1 MYVLYL
7 LSYAKVLRTSAP
19 PVEKWRVLPVQQRG
33 CQKRPPLFCWLAILG
48 REWEM
53 VREKKETEQ
62 KKPITQEQLQ
72 KIEQMAQNIRY
83 GSLTLIFQDGVLIQ
97 VDKNEKVR
105 L

>member
-1 MYVLYL
+1 
-7 LSYAKVLRTSAP
+7 
-19 PVEKWRVLPVQQRG
+19 
-33 CQKRPPLFCWLAILG
+33 
-48 REWEM
+48 M

-97 VDKNEKVR
+97 VDKNEKMR